1 MLKFVQ
7 TKIAKEKFY
16 CANKSINVS
25 DVNVNNI
32 VVSKLIKTKTNSK

>member
-1 MLKFVQ
+1 MLKFVL

-16 CANKSINVS
+16 RANKSINVS